1 MTEAS
6 HRPGI
11 TPLTVAWLSLLAVVT
26 AGSTYLVLA
35 HQALAPDELTGLTLA
50 IPGPQKE
57 DSGVAPAGGTP
68 DDAASESEEPPAS
81 PVLAP
86 TQVTLAEGADLPAW
100 RRYASVYQATTEQPR
115 IAVVLTGLGFSSRA
129 TKSAIEDLPPGVTLS
144 FTPYVQKL
152 PQWIAM
158 ARGNGHEVMLDLPM
172 EPVTY
177 PDDDP
182 GPQALLTQL
191 DQLQNQQRLQWVIA
205 RAEGYVGLVATM
217 GSRFTGSEPHVK
229 PVLEQVKAQGLMFLD
244 NRSSEDSVVAAVA
257 QDLGLP
263 HAVNNRTL
271 DEGDVGRLT
280 IDARLA
286 QIERLALNDGA
297 SIAIGRPYPATLERL
312 GAWVKT
318 LEARGPGGQGFRAG
332 AHHRARARQP
342 IAFAG
347 GRGADGKS
355 HERSSPGGRSPRRDP
370 RPALP
375 AGGRHHAA
383 RQSGPGL
390 RGATDRHAERRLA
403 DAPGRHRQG

>member
-35 HQALAPDELTGLTLA
+35 RQALAPDELTGLTLA
-50 IPGPQKE
+50 IPTPEEE

-86 TQVTLAEGADLPAW
+86 TQVALAEGADLPAW

-318 LEARGPGGQGFRAG
+318 LEARGFELVPITVLAQGS
-332 AHHRARARQP
+332 Q
-342 IAFAG
+342 
-347 GRGADGKS
+347 
-355 HERSSPGGRSPRRDP
+355 
-370 RPALP
+370 
-375 AGGRHHAA
+375 
-383 RQSGPGL
+383 
-390 RGATDRHAERRLA
+390 
-403 DAPGRHRQG
+403 

>member
-152 PQWIAM
+152 PQWNAM
-158 ARGNGHEVMLDLPM
+158 ARGNGHEGM
-172 EPVTY
+172 
-177 PDDDP
+177 
-182 GPQALLTQL
+182 
-191 DQLQNQQRLQWVIA
+191 
-205 RAEGYVGLVATM
+205 
-217 GSRFTGSEPHVK
+217 
-229 PVLEQVKAQGLMFLD
+229 
-244 NRSSEDSVVAAVA
+244 
-257 QDLGLP
+257 QD
-263 HAVNNRTL
+263 
-271 DEGDVGRLT
+271 
-280 IDARLA
+280 
-286 QIERLALNDGA
+286 
-297 SIAIGRPYPATLERL
+297 
-312 GAWVKT
+312 
-318 LEARGPGGQGFRAG
+318 
-332 AHHRARARQP
+332 
-342 IAFAG
+342 
-347 GRGADGKS
+347 
-355 HERSSPGGRSPRRDP
+355 
-370 RPALP
+370 
-375 AGGRHHAA
+375 
-383 RQSGPGL
+383 
-390 RGATDRHAERRLA
+390 
-403 DAPGRHRQG
+403 